1 MPSLSDIA
9 NDIKAT
15 LNDIHTNTQQTATI
29 AGQIKS
35 NTDAANIKLDTIE
48 GTLVAG
54 FDSVEHGLF
63 ALLESSKKAN
73 SLLEANSEQNKTMI
87 CWLTAIADLLCRQ
100 LRKMNI
106 EIGLQTEMRDS
117 LQMLQ
122 AISELANA
130 EETIEAQRVAKM
142 EAEIRRCCPPK
153 QLEPERC
160 FDPCTLREVPTYP
173 PKEQDWTPPKRPTG
187 TQPG

>member
-15 LNDIHTNTQQTATI
+15 LNNINTNTNQTAIT
-29 AGQIKS
+29 AGQIKA

-73 SLLEANSEQNKTMI
+73 SLLEANSEENKTII
-87 CWLTAIADLLCRQ
+87 CWVTVIADLLCRQ
-100 LRKMNI
+100 LRKMNTQI
-106 EIGLQTEMRDS
+106 ELQTEMRDS
-117 LQMLQ
+117 LKVLQ

-130 EETIEAQRVAKM
+130 EAALEAQRVAKL
-142 EAEIRRCCPPK
+142 EAEIRRCCPPP
-153 QLEPERC
+153 EPQPEHC
-160 FDPCTLREVPTYP
+160 FDPCRLREVPTYP
-173 PKEQDWTPPKRPTG
+173 PKEQDWTPPKRQEP
-187 TQPG
+187 PK